1 MIISGGFNVYPREI
15 GNVLAEHPAILECA
29 VFGVKDDQWGE
40 SIHGAMVCRSETSAE
55 VLVEWLEK
63 RVARFK
69 IPNFF
74 NRIEELPRNGS
85 GKILKRIL
93 VEQFSGHLD

>member
-1 MIISGGFNVYPREI
+1 M
-15 GNVLAEHPAILECA
+15 LEYA
-29 VFGVKDDQWGE
+29 VFGLKDDQWGE
-40 SIHGAMVCRSETSAE
+40 SIHCAMVCQSETSAE
-55 VLVEWLEK
+55 LLEEWLEK

-69 IPNFF
+69 IPKFF
-74 NRIEELPRNGS
+74 HQIEELPRNGS